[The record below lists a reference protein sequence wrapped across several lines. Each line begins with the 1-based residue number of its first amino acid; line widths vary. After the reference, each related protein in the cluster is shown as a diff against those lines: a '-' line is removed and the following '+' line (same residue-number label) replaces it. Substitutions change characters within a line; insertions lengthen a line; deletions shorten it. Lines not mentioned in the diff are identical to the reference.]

1 MEPVVKSLKIFA
13 LPFERRIARKPLAS
27 VKLLVIGA
35 VKAFD
40 NTVTP
45 RLCDGDEHWRNAKVQ
60 A

>member
-1 MEPVVKSLKIFA
+1 MKPLEIFT
-13 LPFERRIARKPLAS
+13 LPLERRIAREPLTS

-40 NTVTP
+40 NPVAP
-45 RLCDGDEHWRNAKVQ
+45 RLSDRDEYRRNAKVQ